1 MAITTYDKL
10 CKAIV
15 KWSHREDILELIPDF
30 IANTEQHMYDNET
43 ESLQLRSME
52 TISTSLTTG
61 KLIDL
66 PVGFESGRA
75 TRLNIDGYG
84 EIQYRTPEALTRRTG
99 PGRPLFFS
107 IIGNS
112 IEFDCVPDAEYTI
125 EMQYFKKAD
134 ALTAANQTND
144 ILTAH
149 SNIYLFGALY
159 EVAVYEQD
167 YQEQEVKS
175 RRFFNSI
182 KGANRTDKRGRY
194 GNAPTMSI
202 EGGMR
207 P

>member
-1 MAITTYDKL
+1 MAITTYDQL
-10 CKAIV
+10 TKAIV
-15 KWSHREDILELIPDF
+15 DFAHREDLLDLIPIF

-52 TISTSLTTG
+52 FISTSSTTG
-61 KLIDL
+61 RLIQL
-66 PVGFESGRA
+66 PPNFESSRA
-75 TRLNIDGYG
+75 VRLNLDGYG
-84 EIQYRTPEALTRRTG
+84 ELQFRTPEALTRRTG
-99 PGRPLFFS
+99 PARPMFFS
-107 IIGNS
+107 IIGNN
-112 IEFDCVPDAEYTI
+112 IEFDCVPDSEYTI

-134 ALTAANQTND
+134 ALTPANQTNE
-144 ILTAH
+144 ILTSH